1 MKFLFLIAIL
11 FVTSCSGQ
19 QKPEQQS
26 KVDTAKIFNP
36 KPDLNDDL
44 ALQNIS
50 KLKNLLFVQ
59 DNFYVFLLNEQEY
72 KIPLR
77 IL

>member
-19 QKPEQQS
+19 LKPKEQS

-36 KPDLNDDL
+36 KPDLNDNL
-44 ALQNIS
+44 ALQDIS
-50 KLKNLLFVQ
+50 KLKNTLFVQ
-59 DNFYVFLLNEQEY
+59 D
-72 KIPLR
+72 PD
-77 IL
+77 